1 MKVTARFAPA
11 TPLAGSGRAL
21 LLVLALAAAAGLAD
35 ASAAGQAGQAGQ
47 SGQAAQAGQAAH
59 AAQIGQAGQA
69 GKLAL
74 AEKPR
79 VTREARFDSW
89 GLTCAVSK
97 NEAGQPEERCMISQ
111 LVYTNPQKARVV
123 LGVSVDYGDSSKVP
137 TMRARFS
144 PAAVQKAGIGVKI
157 DAQPEMRLAISDC
170 NEQRCEAVGRLSP
183 EVLKLWRNG
192 KMAQLAFLQQGGKQ
206 MLLPVSL
213 TGFGN
218 ALTAL
223 GHYPAGGA
231 KAGGPVAAK

>member
-1 MKVTARFAPA
+1 MSMAARFAA
-11 TPLAGSGRAL
+11 SMASAMGALLSGQRRAL
-21 LLVLALAAAAGLAD
+21 LLPLLLAAAAGLAD
-35 ASAAGQAGQAGQ
+35 ASAAAP
-47 SGQAAQAGQAAH
+47 
-59 AAQIGQAGQA
+59 A
-69 GKLAL
+69 GKVAL

-111 LVYTNPQKARVV
+111 LVYTNPQQAQVV
-123 LGVSVDYGDSSKVP
+123 LGISVDYGDSSKVP

-144 PAAVQKAGIGVKI
+144 PAAVQKAGIGIKI
-157 DAQPEMRLAISDC
+157 DAQPEMRLAIGDC

-213 TGFGN
+213 AGFGN